1 MKAIH
6 SQLQAGN
13 GDAVALKSVHVS
25 GVLEGLLLRVK
36 VRQSYRN
43 DTPDTLEAVY
53 AFPLAWGA
61 TLLGLNVELG
71 SKRLNG
77 TVLEKCDATA
87 RYEQAIESGDLPVM
101 VERTP
106 SGLFTAN
113 LGNLKPAES
122 VVIEVEYAQLL
133 RFEQGRV
140 RLGIPTTIAPR
151 YGDAQA
157 LGQLESHQSAEASTL
172 VEYPF
177 TLEIAAH
184 GQMAKAKI
192 TCASHK
198 VSLNSQ
204 DESVVVRLDAGGRL
218 DRDFAL
224 CFEELAGQ
232 SFVTV
237 APDGEQH
244 AVLASFCPDLTER
257 PANPLR
263 MKVLVD
269 CSGSM
274 EGDSIH
280 QARAALHE
288 IAAQLET
295 ADLISYSKFGHATHR
310 VIPRMESCSPF
321 LVGQVLAKAI
331 YHTEADMGGTELKA
345 ALEDTFA
352 IASPLPETEADILL
366 ITDGDVWDID
376 SIVKT
381 ARQHGHRIFAVGVGS
396 APAESLLRDLAE
408 QTGGACELVSPGEDV
423 RNAVLRMFQRM
434 RTGRSTRLSMD
445 WGQAPIWQSALPRQL
460 CDGET
465 VHVFARFARRP
476 EAAPRLQWTIDGTA
490 RQANAERLDSVND
503 ATLARLGGSRQLDLT
518 IDKEQALA
526 LALRYELVSQYTNL
540 FLVHERTENDKTTGL
555 PTLQQIPQ
563 MHAAGHSGFGSIQFS
578 MARSTPAPVKAGGAT
593 SSPRV
598 WHTNRTR
605 VDVDSLRGVQEDHF
619 EVPAFL
625 RKAANEDADPGPAKG
640 VTQTVRPRQLLNEFN
655 RLALAHKTLDDALAT
670 LTHLELP
677 DSVRDVLEQICK
689 ANGSRRHPEV
699 VAWAFL
705 LQWVGDQMGQ
715 PEALQRHALRLVRAV
730 LSGLDEGAK
739 KDARDVLEK
748 TLAGVDSETWTVPAG
763 MLNPV

>member
-13 GDAVALKSVHVS
+13 GEAVALKSVHVS
-25 GVLEGLLLRVK
+25 GVLEGLLLRVN

-53 AFPLAWGA
+53 ALPLAWGA

-71 SKRLNG
+71 DKRLNG
-77 TVLEKCDATA
+77 AVLEKREATA

-157 LGQLESHQSAEASTL
+157 LSQLESHQSAEASTL

-177 TLEIAAH
+177 TLEIAVH
-184 GQMAKAKI
+184 GQMAKARL

-204 DESVVVRLDAGGRL
+204 DESVVVRLDTGGRL
-218 DRDFAL
+218 DRDFVL

-232 SFVTV
+232 SFATV
-237 APDGEQH
+237 APDGDQH
-244 AVLASFCPDLTER
+244 AVLASFCPDLREQ

-321 LVGQVLAKAI
+321 LVGQVLAKAF

-381 ARQHGHRIFAVGVGS
+381 ARDHGHRIFAVGVGS

-423 RNAVLRMFQRM
+423 RNAILRMFQRM
-434 RTGRSTRLSMD
+434 RTGRSTQLSID
-445 WGQAPIWQSALPRQL
+445 WGKAPIWQSALPRQL

-465 VHVFARFARRP
+465 VHVLARFARRP
-476 EAAPRLQWTIDGTA
+476 EAAPRLQWTIDGKA
-490 RQANAERLDSVND
+490 HQAIAERLDSVCD
-503 ATLARLGGSRQLDLT
+503 ETLARIGGARQLEST
-518 IDKEQALA
+518 NDKEQALA
-526 LALRYELVSQYTNL
+526 LALRYELVSRYTNL
-540 FLVHERTENDKTTGL
+540 FLVHERAENDKTTGL

-563 MHAAGHSGFGSIQFS
+563 MHAAGHGGFGSAQYSITCS
-578 MARSTPAPVKAGGAT
+578 APPATKPSTAY

-598 WHTNRTR
+598 WQSNRTQA
-605 VDVDSLRGVQEDHF
+605 DLNTLRSVLADHF
-619 EVPAFL
+619 EIPTFL
-625 RKAANEDADPGPAKG
+625 REMTEKDAMVITAGG
-640 VTQTVRPRQLLNEFN
+640 VTQALKPRHLLAKFN
-655 RLALAHKTLDDALAT
+655 RLALTKKTLDEVLVALKQM
-670 LTHLELP
+670 ELP
-677 DSVRDVLEQICK
+677 DVVKDVLEQIAK
-689 ANGSRRHPEV
+689 VNGTSRNPEV
-699 VAWAFL
+699 VAWAL
-705 LQWVGDQMGQ
+705 LLEWVGRRVGQ
-715 PEALQRHALRLVRAV
+715 SEALQRHALRLLRTA
-730 LSGLDEGAK
+730 LSGLDEGLKNDALALLAK
-739 KDARDVLEK
+739 AFPGLDV
-748 TLAGVDSETWTVPAG
+748 ETWKVPAG
-763 MLNPV
+763 DLNAA

>member
-1 MKAIH
+1 M
-6 SQLQAGN
+6 
-13 GDAVALKSVHVS
+13 
-25 GVLEGLLLRVK
+25 
-36 VRQSYRN
+36 
-43 DTPDTLEAVY
+43 
-53 AFPLAWGA
+53 
-61 TLLGLNVELG
+61 
-71 SKRLNG
+71 
-77 TVLEKCDATA
+77 
-87 RYEQAIESGDLPVM
+87 
-101 VERTP
+101 
-106 SGLFTAN
+106 
-113 LGNLKPAES
+113 
-122 VVIEVEYAQLL
+122 
-133 RFEQGRV
+133 
-140 RLGIPTTIAPR
+140 
-151 YGDAQA
+151 
-157 LGQLESHQSAEASTL
+157 
-172 VEYPF
+172 
-177 TLEIAAH
+177 
-184 GQMAKAKI
+184 
-192 TCASHK
+192 
-198 VSLNSQ
+198 
-204 DESVVVRLDAGGRL
+204 
-218 DRDFAL
+218 
-224 CFEELAGQ
+224 
-232 SFVTV
+232 
-237 APDGEQH
+237 
-244 AVLASFCPDLTER
+244 
-257 PANPLR
+257 
-263 MKVLVD
+263 
-269 CSGSM
+269 
-274 EGDSIH
+274 
-280 QARAALHE
+280 
-288 IAAQLET
+288 
-295 ADLISYSKFGHATHR
+295 
-310 VIPRMESCSPF
+310 
-321 LVGQVLAKAI
+321 
-331 YHTEADMGGTELKA
+331 
-345 ALEDTFA
+345 
-352 IASPLPETEADILL
+352 
-366 ITDGDVWDID
+366 
-376 SIVKT
+376 
-381 ARQHGHRIFAVGVGS
+381 
-396 APAESLLRDLAE
+396 
-408 QTGGACELVSPGEDV
+408 
-423 RNAVLRMFQRM
+423 
-434 RTGRSTRLSMD
+434 
-445 WGQAPIWQSALPRQL
+445 
-460 CDGET
+460 
-465 VHVFARFARRP
+465 
-476 EAAPRLQWTIDGTA
+476 
-490 RQANAERLDSVND
+490 ND